1 MTDRQKTQDALMLA
15 LEKKEYWAKEVVRL
29 MEELEKGDEKNGQ

>member
-15 LEKKEYWAKEVVRL
+15 LEKKEFYTKEVERL
-29 MEELEKGDEKNGQ
+29 IELLEKGSGENV